1 MKPSTKGTIMT
12 KSQCKAATR
21 FGFRF
26 CVSATVTRTILVQS
40 AASSP
45 FQVVSSVI
53 AGTVAAYSVTKYTDA
68 AADQLVEDIAVLIS
82 NNS

>member
-1 MKPSTKGTIMT
+1 MT

-40 AASSP
+40 ASASP
-45 FQVVSSVI
+45 LQVV
-53 AGTVAAYSVTKYTDA
+53 AGIVTGMVAAHSVTKYTDA
-68 AADQLVEDIAVLIS
+68 AADQLVEDIAILIS

>member
-1 MKPSTKGTIMT
+1 MT
-12 KSQCKAATR
+12 KSQYKAATR

-40 AASSP
+40 AASNP
-45 FQVVSSVI
+45 FQVV
-53 AGTVAAYSVTKYTDA
+53 AGTMTGMVAAYALTKHTDA
-68 AADQLVEDIAVLIS
+68 AADQLVEDIALLIN